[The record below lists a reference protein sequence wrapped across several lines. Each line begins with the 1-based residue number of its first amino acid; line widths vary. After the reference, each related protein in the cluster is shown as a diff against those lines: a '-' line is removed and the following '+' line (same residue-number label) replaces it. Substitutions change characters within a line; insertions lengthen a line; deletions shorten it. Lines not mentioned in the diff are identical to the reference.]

1 MIQMYMITTSGE
13 TNASLYNSKTI
24 QCINSTWNGLTTD
37 GKKIII
43 NINVLI
49 CIIPTQMHH

>member
-24 QCINSTWNGLTTD
+24 QCINSTWNGPTTD